1 MVILAVCV
9 VCPQMKNVLK
19 NASTANSFPKSL
31 LNSYPSEVKEGRTSF
46 HPPTAIHNL
55 FTIIFEKP
63 IDKSGKVWYNK
74 YNKEREVNE
83 MIIAVIILAWLL
95 VSTWITFVVVGID
108 EGYKGDEWAGI
119 IVSCLF
125 SPIMVFIIR
134 PIVLAIKRA
143 KKNKKN

>member
-1 MVILAVCV
+1 
-9 VCPQMKNVLK
+9 
-19 NASTANSFPKSL
+19 
-31 LNSYPSEVKEGRTSF
+31 
-46 HPPTAIHNL
+46 
-55 FTIIFEKP
+55 
-63 IDKSGKVWYNK
+63 
-74 YNKEREVNE
+74 

-95 VSTWITFVVVGID
+95 ASTWITFVVVGID

>member
-1 MVILAVCV
+1 
-9 VCPQMKNVLK
+9 
-19 NASTANSFPKSL
+19 
-31 LNSYPSEVKEGRTSF
+31 
-46 HPPTAIHNL
+46 
-55 FTIIFEKP
+55 
-63 IDKSGKVWYNK
+63 
-74 YNKEREVNE
+74 